1 MVFYNIQIFEF
12 KLTTPLLNY
21 AWWVWWVCPKLNYN
35 IHVIPRVWSNIIGT
49 LYLISPIK
57 KIVKEDLEKKI
68 WLKRNVWDQFPILV
82 LKRMTLF
89 IQKVTTK
96 VTLQMEIFKLGM
108 DSRLVFGLIYQI
120 YFIKNPANLRSQL
133 PSTVR

>member
-1 MVFYNIQIFEF
+1 MAKKERLRSI
-12 KLTTPLLNY
+12 
-21 AWWVWWVCPKLNYN
+21 
-35 IHVIPRVWSNIIGT
+35 SNF
-49 LYLISPIK
+49 SVK
-57 KIVKEDLEKKI
+57 K
-68 WLKRNVWDQFPILV
+68 
-82 LKRMTLF
+82 MTLF

-133 PSTVR
+133 PSTV